1 MCWKSRNFQK
11 MPLLLS
17 WKHLSLLPQFY
28 QEGDSLD
35 IEGGLET
42 RMSKYLWG
50 LSSYQHDQH
59 ATNLDEKE
67 PKRCTYQIPR
77 SIIWSF
83 HSHCLYI
90 PFNSHNR
97 RTSPV
102 KFPLLIVLLFPW
114 RCPLVWFGTQ
124 LPAAAGNIDLL
135 TQAPSLPQILFIDIK
150 LYYISYVSNIKTKK
164 ASGSRNW
171 FNFGPQFRS
180 IHFFWLQETSGSWGS
195 HCRPQRPQE
204 ENETSPA
211 VNQNIFGHDYLSCIG
226 IGVCIH
232 STMCLYSK
240 ISQRGMWSYVY
251 RILKLY
257 SSSHTLN

>member
-1 MCWKSRNFQK
+1 MAMSSR
-11 MPLLLS
+11 L
-17 WKHLSLLPQFY
+17 
-28 QEGDSLD
+28 
-35 IEGGLET
+35 
-42 RMSKYLWG
+42 
-50 LSSYQHDQH
+50 
-59 ATNLDEKE
+59 
-67 PKRCTYQIPR
+67 
-77 SIIWSF
+77 IW
-83 HSHCLYI
+83 H
-90 PFNSHNR
+90 P
-97 RTSPV
+97 
-102 KFPLLIVLLFPW
+102 
-114 RCPLVWFGTQ
+114 
-124 LPAAAGNIDLL
+124 
-135 TQAPSLPQILFIDIK
+135 APSGCRKHRSANPSPISSANPLYCLGIYIYIYDIK

-195 HCRPQRPQE
+195 HCRPQRPPE